1 MDQELAQRRLLRRN
15 RTIATGLLVAMATLF
30 LITGI
35 MPEPGFWWQLVHA
48 VSEASV
54 VGGLA
59 DWFAVTAVFRQPLG
73 LPIPH
78 TAIVPRNK
86 DRIGEGLAS
95 FLQRHFLTDEN
106 LLAKVRTLDPACRL
120 AIWMTSPRRADAVAD
135 HFTSL
140 LPHIVRALDDD
151 EIRAFTAKA
160 MGEQLREVDAAPLL
174 SRGIELLAAG
184 GYHAAILDQGIEFG
198 LDFLDRNAE
207 RMELAAASGERRRWW
222 IPKAADQQIA
232 HALLQGLRDLLLDL
246 SEPEH
251 NARKKL
257 LKAIDNMARE
267 LATSPQHS
275 ARVEEAKRHLLEHPE
290 VQEWLASVWDQIRDA
305 VLADLGSPTPKTRQ
319 AVATAVDAAGRR
331 LLGDEHMRSQLN
343 GLFGANCCGRSALAR
358 RTRTL
363 HRRGGSPLGRAG
375 PGRAHGTGAW
385 GGSALCPHH
394 RNAGWGHHRMRV
406 VPAVTGVPLGP
417 SL

>member
-1 MDQELAQRRLLRRN
+1 LDQELAQRRLLRRN
-15 RTIATGLLVAMATLF
+15 RTIATGLLVAMAILF

-151 EIRAFTAKA
+151 EIRVFTAKA

-174 SRGIELLAAG
+174 SRGIELLAVG

-232 HALLQGLRDLLLDL
+232 HALLEGLRDLLLDL

-290 VQEWLASVWDQIRDA
+290 VQEWLASLWDQIRDA

-343 GLFGANCCGRSALAR
+343 GLLERIVVAVLPWRAELGHFIAEVVHRWDERALVERMELVLGADLHYVRITGTLVGGIIGCALF
-358 RTRTL
+358 L
-363 HRRGGSPLGRAG
+363 L
-375 PGRAHGTGAW
+375 
-385 GGSALCPHH
+385 
-394 RNAGWGHHRMRV
+394 
-406 VPAVTGVPLGP
+406 
-417 SL
+417 SLAFH